1 MDIFS
6 GRGMKFCE
14 LQTVSYLV
22 TGVQGVQQS
31 YEPQGWKVIVFS
43 QPSLLDI
50 LEEAEADH

>member
-1 MDIFS
+1 
-6 GRGMKFCE
+6 MKFCE